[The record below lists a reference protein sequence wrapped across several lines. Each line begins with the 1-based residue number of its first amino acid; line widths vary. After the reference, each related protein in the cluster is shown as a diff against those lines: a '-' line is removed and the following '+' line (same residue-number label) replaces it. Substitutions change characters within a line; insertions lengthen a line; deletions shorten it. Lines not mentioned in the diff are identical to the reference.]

1 MLHNPAWLLITFQIL
16 SFKSYAVCKGLVP
29 ACRSKNKV
37 AKDINMLESRR
48 SVLLPSHEFASAL
61 PKAPF
66 ADELPSSSEYACKS
80 DLERSKAG

>member
-16 SFKSYAVCKGLVP
+16 SFKSCAVCLVP

>member
-48 SVLLPSHEFASAL
+48 SVTLLMNLLPLFQRLRL
-61 PKAPF
+61 PMNYPA
-66 ADELPSSSEYACKS
+66 AQNMHVNQI
-80 DLERSKAG
+80 